1 MDSSPSATRQPK
13 QARAIRTR
21 ERILDQAERAFASKG
36 FETAS
41 LTSDI
46 LDPAGISVGSFY
58 HQFSDKRAV
67 LHALLDE
74 RGTWR
79 AVDAEAAEAAAAQTT
94 AADAVREGLR
104 LLMADIDVRPA
115 MWWIHSRE
123 LHSADVEVRA
133 LIEQSWASRLDTIR
147 TILETASGDQ
157 GGGDV
162 TVRSPGRL
170 AFATAGLVGVLRAY
184 LSADVAARRAARD
197 RLDDVAAACVDALGS

>member
-1 MDSSPSATRQPK
+1 MDTSPSATRQPK

-21 ERILDQAERAFASKG
+21 ERILDQAEQAFAAKG

-74 RGTWR
+74 RGAWR
-79 AVDAEAAEAAAAQTT
+79 AVSADAARSAAAEATLP
-94 AADAVREGLR
+94 DAVRHGMLV
-104 LLMADIDVRPA
+104 LLADIDAHPA

-123 LHSADVEVRA
+123 LYSADVEIRE
-133 LIEQSWASRLDTIR
+133 LIERSWESRLDTIR
-147 TILETASGDQ
+147 EILQPGAGAAA
-157 GGGDV
+157 
-162 TVRSPGRL
+162 RSPGRL

-184 LSADVAARRAARD
+184 LGAGPPARRAARA
-197 RLDDVAAACVDALGS
+197 RLDEVVAACVDALGA